1 MVENRDP
8 ISKALT
14 SQLAH
19 ENNEASMFQS
29 RMKLSKMRP
38 RSLSVTLFNTSL
50 ERLTMYWGGGCG
62 SDTAISQLEIKFLVF
77 RTRSRPVFRTRL
89 RSAAS
94 RSLSKWSNWVL
105 EYGSFVMR
113 AVPDE
118 DLVEAKSLGISPF
131 RENNLSD
138 QPPESSLVVSLL
150 GDWPGQRYLN

>member
-1 MVENRDP
+1 
-8 ISKALT
+8 
-14 SQLAH
+14 
-19 ENNEASMFQS
+19 
-29 RMKLSKMRP
+29 
-38 RSLSVTLFNTSL
+38 
-50 ERLTMYWGGGCG
+50 
-62 SDTAISQLEIKFLVF
+62 
-77 RTRSRPVFRTRL
+77 
-89 RSAAS
+89 
-94 RSLSKWSNWVL
+94 VL